1 VDRDNRPSLNFF
13 NALLARNCHG
23 FKKKEFR
30 LLRCYTVHE
39 ILSSGAPAGSEIKLT
54 AASPE
59 EAARLALGETLV
71 RGGHSRRLRA
81 KVYTTDTAEGLLTMV
96 RLYTPVEASAA
107 RPRSQRAGS

>member
-1 VDRDNRPSLNFF
+1 
-13 NALLARNCHG
+13 
-23 FKKKEFR
+23 
-30 LLRCYTVHE
+30 
-39 ILSSGAPAGSEIKLT
+39 
-54 AASPE
+54 
-59 EAARLALGETLV
+59 V